1 MRTVRRSAAAGLL
14 LGAAAVL
21 VAAAAVGAFAGE
33 PGEPDAWQD
42 VLREVREEMEGHSF
56 QGVMVVEWHDG
67 GRRRREAVRVLH
79 AGGVVRIDAGDS
91 VVASA
96 GAAVLGDG
104 REWETLARR
113 SASAD
118 RAVASRKYAIEA
130 HDGPL
135 VAGRSTTV
143 HEARHDGVV
152 VERVF
157 VDDGSGIVLRRE
169 RLDPDGRVVRA
180 VAFEH
185 VAVDVPMTTPS
196 TTPLPPAPQPVDE
209 LDDRLRDPDRA
220 GDGFEL
226 LGRWTHVDGT
236 AQLYYSDGVLGVSVF
251 EQRGR
256 LDWDLLPPGED
267 ATVAGVDARVYSL
280 PVGEAVVFERDGVVY
295 TCVGDA
301 PWSELWSVAADVS
314 ASRASIW
321 DRMNDTVLA
330 PFRW

>member
-1 MRTVRRSAAAGLL
+1 MRRAVVIGPL
-14 LGAAAVL
+14 LGVAAVL
-21 VAAAAVGAFAGE
+21 VVVAAVGALATE
-33 PGEPDAWQD
+33 PGEPDEWED
-42 VLREVREEMEGHSF
+42 VLRDVREEMEGHSF
-56 QGVMVVEWHDG
+56 RGVMVVEWHDG
-67 GRRRREAVRVLH
+67 GDRHREEIRVLH
-79 AGGVVRIDAGDS
+79 AGGVVRIDAGES
-91 VVASA
+91 VVAT
-96 GAAVLGDG
+96 GDAAVLGDG
-104 REWETLARR
+104 REWATLARR

-118 RAVASRKYAIEA
+118 RAVASRKYAIEV
-130 HDGPL
+130 HEGPL
-135 VAGRSTTV
+135 VAGRPTTV

-185 VAVDVPMTTPS
+185 VDVDVPMTTPS
-196 TTPLPPAPQPVDE
+196 TAPLLPAPQPVDE

-236 AQLYYSDGVLGVSVF
+236 AQLYYSDGVLAVSVF

-256 LDWDLLPPGED
+256 LAWDVLPPGED
-267 ATVAGVDARVYSL
+267 VTVAGVDARVYSL

-295 TCVGDA
+295 TCVGDT
-301 PWSELWSVAADVS
+301 PRSELWSVAADVS
-314 ASRASIW
+314 APRTSTW
-321 DRMNDTVLA
+321 ERMSDTVLA